1 MNESFLSA
9 PMQRELGGYT
19 LHLRQFEVARYFPQ
33 QSLPHGGMPYELTLP
48 EDLQRAVAKR
58 QAEFIAG
65 RVAAC
70 DALQAAGV
78 TPQML
83 AVGKHRAPR
92 WPQGVV
98 GSISH
103 NENLALAL
111 AQRVDSDVDA
121 LLLGV
126 DVESRIDDRSLPA
139 IQSTIA
145 TAQEEAVILARVSLN
160 AAQRVTTLF
169 SAKESLFK
177 ALYPRVGQY
186 LEFHDSR
193 LLTWDEANRRLT
205 LQLVQRA
212 AELAGSAWVFEV
224 HYLWDEQRVITLAQC
239 HASS

>member
-9 PMQRELGGYT
+9 PMQLALGGHT
-19 LHLRQFEVARYFPQ
+19 LHARQFEVARYVAPP
-33 QSLPHGGMPYELTLP
+33 SASHERMPYGLTLS

-58 QAEFIAG
+58 QAEFLAG
-65 RVAAC
+65 RVAAS

-78 TPQML
+78 PPQML
-83 AVGKHRAPR
+83 AVGEHRAPR

-103 NENLALAL
+103 NENLALAV
-111 AQRVDSDVDA
+111 AQRVDSEVDA

-126 DVESRIDDRSLPA
+126 DVESRIDDCSLPA

-145 TAQEEAVILARVSLN
+145 TAQEAAILARVSLN
-160 AAQRVTTLF
+160 AAQCVTTLF

-186 LEFHDSR
+186 LEFHDSC
-193 LLTWDEANRRLT
+193 LLKWDEANGRLT

-212 AELAGSAWVFEV
+212 AELAGGAWVFEM

>member
-9 PMQRELGGYT
+9 PMQREVGGYT
-19 LHLRQFEVARYFPQ
+19 LHLRQFEVARYASQ
-33 QSLPHGGMPYELTLP
+33 QSLSHGVMPYGLTLP

-58 QAEFIAG
+58 QAEFLAG

-78 TPQML
+78 PPQML

-92 WPQGVV
+92 WPQSVV

-103 NENLALAL
+103 NANLALAV
-111 AQRVDSDVDA
+111 AQRVDSDA

-126 DVESRIDDRSLPA
+126 DVESRIDEPPLPA

-145 TAQEEAVILARVSLN
+145 TAQEAVILARVSLN

-193 LLTWDEANRRLT
+193 LLTWDEANGRLT

-224 HYLWDEQRVITLAQC
+224 HYRWDEQRVITLAQC

>member
-9 PMQRELGGYT
+9 PMQLALGGHT
-19 LHLRQFEVARYFPQ
+19 LHARQFEVARYVAPP
-33 QSLPHGGMPYELTLP
+33 SASHERMPYGLTLP

-70 DALQAAGV
+70 DALQAVGV
-78 TPQML
+78 PPQML
-83 AVGKHRAPR
+83 VVGEHRAPR

-103 NENLALAL
+103 NENLALAV

-121 LLLGV
+121 LLLVGV
-126 DVESRIDDRSLPA
+126 DVESRIDERSLPA

-145 TAQEEAVILARVSLN
+145 TAQEAAILERVSLN
-160 AAQRVTTLF
+160 AAQCVTTLF

-177 ALYPRVGQY
+177 ALYSRVGQY
-186 LEFHDSR
+186 LDFHDSC
-193 LLTWDEANRRLT
+193 LLTWDEANGRLT

-212 AELAGSAWVFEV
+212 AELAGGA
-224 HYLWDEQRVITLAQC
+224 
-239 HASS
+239 

>member
-9 PMQRELGGYT
+9 PMQREVGGYT
-19 LHLRQFEVARYFPQ
+19 LHLRQFEAARYASHQP
-33 QSLPHGGMPYELTLP
+33 SSHGIMPYGLTLP
-48 EDLQRAVAKR
+48 EDLQRAVSKR
-58 QAEFIAG
+58 QVEFLAG

-83 AVGKHRAPR
+83 AVGEHRAPR

-103 NENLALAL
+103 NENLALAV
-111 AQRVDSDVDA
+111 AQRVESGADA

-126 DVESRIDDRSLPA
+126 DVESRIDDCSLPA

-145 TAQEEAVILARVSLN
+145 TAQEAAILERVSLN
-160 AAQRVTTLF
+160 AAQCVTTLF

-177 ALYPRVGQY
+177 ALYSRVGQY
-186 LEFHDSR
+186 LDFHDSC
-193 LLTWDEANRRLT
+193 LLTWDEANGRLT

-212 AELAGSAWVFEV
+212 AELAGGAWVFEV

>member
-9 PMQRELGGYT
+9 PMQLALGGHT
-19 LHLRQFEVARYFPQ
+19 LHARQFEVARYVAPP
-33 QSLPHGGMPYELTLP
+33 SASHERMPYGLTLP

-70 DALQAAGV
+70 DALQAVGV
-78 TPQML
+78 PPQML
-83 AVGKHRAPR
+83 VVGEHRAPR

-103 NENLALAL
+103 NENLALAV

-121 LLLGV
+121 LLLVGV
-126 DVESRIDDRSLPA
+126 DVESRIDERSLPA

-145 TAQEEAVILARVSLN
+145 TAQEAAILERVSLN
-160 AAQRVTTLF
+160 AAQCVTTLF

-177 ALYPRVGQY
+177 ALYSRVGQY
-186 LEFHDSR
+186 LDFHDSC
-193 LLTWDEANRRLT
+193 LLTWDEANGRLT

-212 AELAGSAWVFEV
+212 AELAGGAWVFEV

>member
-33 QSLPHGGMPYELTLP
+33 QSLPHGGMPYGLTLP

-70 DALQAAGV
+70 DALQAVGA

-103 NENLALAL
+103 NENLALAV
-111 AQRVDSDVDA
+111 AQRVDSGVDA

-145 TAQEEAVILARVSLN
+145 TAQEAAILARVSLN
-160 AAQRVTTLF
+160 AAQCVTTLF

-177 ALYPRVGQY
+177 ALYPRVGKY
-186 LEFHDSR
+186 LEFHDSC
-193 LLTWDEANRRLT
+193 LLTWDEANGRLT

-212 AELAGSAWVFEV
+212 AELAGGAWVFEV

>member
-19 LHLRQFEVARYFPQ
+19 LHLRQFEVARYASQ
-33 QSLPHGGMPYELTLP
+33 QSLSHGVMPYGLTLP

-70 DALQAAGV
+70 DALQAVGA

-103 NENLALAL
+103 NENLALAV

-126 DVESRIDDRSLPA
+126 DVESRIDERSLPA

-145 TAQEEAVILARVSLN
+145 TAQEAAILARVSLN

-186 LEFHDSR
+186 LEFHESR
-193 LLTWDEANRRLT
+193 LLTWDEANGRLT

-212 AELAGSAWVFEV
+212 AELAGCAWEFEV

>member
-33 QSLPHGGMPYELTLP
+33 QSLPHGGMPYGLTLP
-48 EDLQRAVAKR
+48 EDLQCAVAKR
-58 QAEFIAG
+58 QAEFLAG

-78 TPQML
+78 PPQML

-92 WPQGVV
+92 WPQSVV

-103 NENLALAL
+103 NANLALAV
-111 AQRVDSDVDA
+111 AQRVDSDA

-126 DVESRIDDRSLPA
+126 DVESRIDERPLPA

-145 TAQEEAVILARVSLN
+145 TAQEAVILARVSLN

-193 LLTWDEANRRLT
+193 LLTWDEANGRLT

-224 HYLWDEQRVITLAQC
+224 HYRWDEQRVITLAQC

>member
-33 QSLPHGGMPYELTLP
+33 QSLPHGGMPYGLTLP

-70 DALQAAGV
+70 DALQAVGA

-103 NENLALAL
+103 NENLALAV
-111 AQRVDSDVDA
+111 AQRVDSGVDA

-145 TAQEEAVILARVSLN
+145 TAQEAVILALVSLN

-186 LEFHDSR
+186 LECLDSR
-193 LLTWDEANRRLT
+193 LLTWDEANGRLT

-212 AELAGSAWVFEV
+212 AELAGCAWEFEV

>member
-1 MNESFLSA
+1 MTESFLSA

-33 QSLPHGGMPYELTLP
+33 QSLPHGGMPYGLTLP

-70 DALQAAGV
+70 DALQAVGA

-83 AVGKHRAPR
+83 AVGKHRAPQ
-92 WPQGVV
+92 WPQSVV

-103 NENLALAL
+103 NENLALAV

-126 DVESRIDDRSLPA
+126 DVESRIDERSLPA

-145 TAQEEAVILARVSLN
+145 AAQEAAILAGVSLN
-160 AAQRVTTLF
+160 VAQCVTTLF

-193 LLTWDEANRRLT
+193 LLTWDEANGRLT

-212 AELAGSAWVFEV
+212 AELAGCAWVFEV
-224 HYLWDEQRVITLAQC
+224 HYLWDEQHVITLAQC

>member
-19 LHLRQFEVARYFPQ
+19 LHLRQFEVVCYASH
-33 QSLPHGGMPYELTLP
+33 QSLSHGVMPYGLTLP

-58 QAEFIAG
+58 QVEFIAG

-78 TPQML
+78 PPQML
-83 AVGKHRAPR
+83 AVGEHRAPR

-103 NENLALAL
+103 NENLALAV
-111 AQRVDSDVDA
+111 AQRVESGADA

-145 TAQEEAVILARVSLN
+145 TAQEAAILARVSLN
-160 AAQRVTTLF
+160 VAQCVTTLF

-186 LEFHDSR
+186 LEFHDSC
-193 LLTWDEANRRLT
+193 LLKWDEANGRLT

-212 AELAGSAWVFEV
+212 AELAGGAWVFEV

>member
-1 MNESFLSA
+1 
-9 PMQRELGGYT
+9 MQRELGGYT
-19 LHLRQFEVARYFPQ
+19 LHLRQFEVVCYASHQP
-33 QSLPHGGMPYELTLP
+33 SSHGVMPYGLTLP
-48 EDLQRAVAKR
+48 EDLQRAVTKR
-58 QAEFIAG
+58 QVEFIAG

-83 AVGKHRAPR
+83 AVGEHRAPR

-103 NENLALAL
+103 NENLALAV
-111 AQRVDSDVDA
+111 AQRVESGADA

-126 DVESRIDDRSLPA
+126 DVESRIDNRSLPA

-145 TAQEEAVILARVSLN
+145 TAQEAAILARVSLN
-160 AAQRVTTLF
+160 AAQCVTTLF

-186 LEFHDSR
+186 LEFHDSC
-193 LLTWDEANRRLT
+193 LLTWDEANGRLT

-212 AELAGSAWVFEV
+212 AELAGGAWVFEV

>member
-19 LHLRQFEVARYFPQ
+19 LHLRQFEVVFYASHQP
-33 QSLPHGGMPYELTLP
+33 SSHGVMPYGLTLP

-58 QAEFIAG
+58 QVEFIAG

-83 AVGKHRAPR
+83 AVGEHRAPR

-103 NENLALAL
+103 NENLALAV
-111 AQRVDSDVDA
+111 AQRVESDVDA

-126 DVESRIDDRSLPA
+126 DVESRIDNRSLPA

-145 TAQEEAVILARVSLN
+145 TAQEAAILARVSLN
-160 AAQRVTTLF
+160 VAQRVTTLF

-186 LEFHDSR
+186 LDFHDSH
-193 LLTWDEANRRLT
+193 LLTWDEANGRLT

-212 AELAGSAWVFEV
+212 AELAGGAWVFEV

>member
-19 LHLRQFEVARYFPQ
+19 LHLRQFEVVCYASH
-33 QSLPHGGMPYELTLP
+33 QSLSHGVMPYGLTLS

-58 QAEFIAG
+58 QAEFLAG

-83 AVGKHRAPR
+83 AVGEHRAPR

-103 NENLALAL
+103 NENLALAV

-126 DVESRIDDRSLPA
+126 DVESRIDERSLPA

-145 TAQEEAVILARVSLN
+145 TAQEAAILERVSLN
-160 AAQRVTTLF
+160 VAQCVTTLF

-177 ALYPRVGQY
+177 ALYSRVGQY
-186 LEFHDSR
+186 LDFHDSC
-193 LLTWDEANRRLT
+193 LLTWDEANGRLT

-212 AELAGSAWVFEV
+212 AELAGGAWVFEV

>member
-33 QSLPHGGMPYELTLP
+33 QSLAHGGMPYGLMLP

-78 TPQML
+78 PPQML
-83 AVGKHRAPR
+83 VVGKHRAPR

-103 NENLALAL
+103 NENLALAV

-126 DVESRIDDRSLPA
+126 DVESRIDERSLPA

-145 TAQEEAVILARVSLN
+145 AAQEAAILAGVSLN
-160 AAQRVTTLF
+160 VAQCVTTLF

-193 LLTWDEANRRLT
+193 LLTWDEANGRLT

-212 AELAGSAWVFEV
+212 AELAGCAWVFEV

>member
-19 LHLRQFEVARYFPQ
+19 LHLRQFEVALYASH
-33 QSLPHGGMPYELTLP
+33 QSLPHGGMPYGLTLP

-58 QAEFIAG
+58 QAEFLAG

-83 AVGKHRAPR
+83 AMGKHRAPW

-103 NENLALAL
+103 NENLALAV
-111 AQRVDSDVDA
+111 AQRVDIDADA

-126 DVESRIDDRSLPA
+126 DVESRIDEHSRLA
-139 IQSTIA
+139 IQTTIA
-145 TAQEEAVILARVSLN
+145 TAQEATMLAGLSLP
-160 AAQRVTTLF
+160 AAQRITTLF

-193 LLTWDEANRRLT
+193 LLAWDEANRRLT

-212 AELAGSAWVFEV
+212 AELAGKAWVFEV
-224 HYLWDEQRVITLAQC
+224 HYRWDEQCVITLAQC
-239 HASS
+239 HASA

>member
-9 PMQRELGGYT
+9 PMQREVGGHT
-19 LHLRQFEVARYFPQ
+19 LHLRQFEAARYASH
-33 QSLPHGGMPYELTLP
+33 QSLSHGVMPYGLTLP
-48 EDLQRAVAKR
+48 EDLQRAVSKR
-58 QAEFIAG
+58 QVEFIAG

-83 AVGKHRAPR
+83 AVGEHRAPR

-103 NENLALAL
+103 NENLALAV

-121 LLLGV
+121 LQLGV
-126 DVESRIDDRSLPA
+126 DVESRIDERSLPA

-145 TAQEEAVILARVSLN
+145 TAQEAAILARVSLN
-160 AAQRVTTLF
+160 AAQCVTTLF

-177 ALYPRVGQY
+177 ALYSRVGQY
-186 LEFHDSR
+186 LDFHDSR
-193 LLTWDEANRRLT
+193 LLTWDEANGRLT

-212 AELAGSAWVFEV
+212 AELAGGAWVFEV

>member
-9 PMQRELGGYT
+9 PMQREVGGYT
-19 LHLRQFEVARYFPQ
+19 LHLRQFEAARYASH
-33 QSLPHGGMPYELTLP
+33 QSLSHGVMPYGLTLP

-70 DALQAAGV
+70 DALQAVGV

-83 AVGKHRAPR
+83 AVGEHRAPR

-103 NENLALAL
+103 NENLALAV

-126 DVESRIDDRSLPA
+126 DVESRIDDSSLPA

-145 TAQEEAVILARVSLN
+145 TAQEAAILARVSLN
-160 AAQRVTTLF
+160 VAQRVTTLF

-186 LEFHDSR
+186 LDFHDSC
-193 LLTWDEANRRLT
+193 LQTWDEENGRLT

-212 AELAGSAWVFEV
+212 AELAGGAWVFEV

>member
-1 MNESFLSA
+1 MTESFLSA

-19 LHLRQFEVARYFPQ
+19 LHLRQFEVARYASQ
-33 QSLPHGGMPYELTLP
+33 QSLPHGGMPYGLTLP

-70 DALQAAGV
+70 DALQAVGA

-83 AVGKHRAPR
+83 AVGKHRAPQ
-92 WPQGVV
+92 WPQSVV

-103 NENLALAL
+103 NENLALAV
-111 AQRVDSDVDA
+111 AQRVDSDA

-145 TAQEEAVILARVSLN
+145 TAQEAVILAGVSFN
-160 AAQRVTTLF
+160 VAQCVTTLF

-193 LLTWDEANRRLT
+193 LLTWDEANGRLT

-212 AELAGSAWVFEV
+212 AELAGCAWVFEV
-224 HYLWDEQRVITLAQC
+224 HYLWDEQHVITLAQC

>member
-19 LHLRQFEVARYFPQ
+19 LHLRQFEVARYASQ
-33 QSLPHGGMPYELTLP
+33 QSLSHGVMPYGLTLP
-48 EDLQRAVAKR
+48 EDLQRALAKR
-58 QAEFIAG
+58 QAEFLAG

-78 TPQML
+78 PPQML

-92 WPQGVV
+92 WPQSVV

-103 NENLALAL
+103 NANLALAV
-111 AQRVDSDVDA
+111 AQRVDSDA

-126 DVESRIDDRSLPA
+126 DVESRIDERSLPA

-145 TAQEEAVILARVSLN
+145 TAQEAVILARVSLN
-160 AAQRVTTLF
+160 AAQCVTTLF

-193 LLTWDEANRRLT
+193 LLTWDEANGRLT